1 MPRRRAADPAFPPL
15 PERERRDQQVK
26 IRLTAT
32 EVAQLSRLRP
42 DLAPSAIVALIVDD
56 VLAGRYRPHWAA
68 PANGKDS
75 RDCEP

>member
-1 MPRRRAADPAFPPL
+1 MTRRRSANPALPPL

-42 DLAPSAIVALIVDD
+42 DLAPSAIVALVVND
-56 VLAGRYRPHWAA
+56 VLAGRYHPNWAA
-68 PANGKDS
+68 PPD
-75 RDCEP
+75 RDDEQDREP

>member
-1 MPRRRAADPAFPPL
+1 LPPL

-68 PANGKDS
+68 PASHKDGQDRES
-75 RDCEP
+75 